1 MACDLK
7 GANKEPEAVECPEGK
22 KQKRV
27 VIVGLRSSLG
37 LDKQKQEA
45 VADTPKKRNK
55 PSGTMFTGRSIQTHQ
70 LRKGTEEAISSEPE
84 SVARDVVSS
93 PSKNKVTSFTCAG
106 GCISDQE
113 FKSTCA
119 NWRTLKLQRQ
129 REEARRKIES
139 MTCTAGFQ
147 DNLDSMRE
155 FEKLMGIKSQWMTT

>member
-119 NWRTLKLQRQ
+119 NWRTSICTYFISVVF
-129 REEARRKIES
+129 ARISDLSLRDMHGIELI
-139 MTCTAGFQ
+139 CRFGGVH
-147 DNLDSMRE
+147 L
-155 FEKLMGIKSQWMTT
+155 